1 MDFSNSTI
9 SGSSIEFGESI
20 TVSVS
25 ETSPSISITAIVSP
39 TLTTSSFSN
48 KISIKVPATSLGT
61 SESTLSVAISTTAS
75 SNSIE
80 SPMSFNQAVMV
91 ASATLS
97 PIFGNFNSN
106 LAICIWF
113 NGCKNTKNR

>member
-1 MDFSNSTI
+1 MDIGVST
-9 SGSSIEFGESI
+9 
-20 TVSVS
+20 TVSTREV
-25 ETSPSISITAIVSP
+25 SPSISIMAIVSP
-39 TLTTSSFSN
+39 TVTTSSFSKN
-48 KISIKVPATSLGT
+48 ISIKVPATSLGT

-75 SNSIE
+75 SNSIR
-80 SPMSFNQAVMV
+80 SPTSFNQAVMV

-113 NGCKNTKNR
+113 NDCKNTKNR